1 MVDEKNKSL
10 ILDSINKYL
19 TELQKND
26 INIVGAY
33 LFGSYSKNNT
43 DKWSD
48 IDLAILTDKFIGDSF
63 DFTLLLMKIARNI
76 DFNIEPHPYIADEF
90 NKNNPFAA
98 EIIKTGIRVL

>member
-33 LFGSYSKNNT
+33 LFGSSSKNNA

-63 DFTLLLMKIARNI
+63 DFTLLLMKIARNKAVI
-76 DFNIEPHPYIADEF
+76 NF
-90 NKNNPFAA
+90 KN
-98 EIIKTGIRVL
+98 

>member
-33 LFGSYSKNNT
+33 LFGSYSKNNA

-48 IDLAILTDKFIGDSF
+48 KV
-63 DFTLLLMKIARNI
+63 
-76 DFNIEPHPYIADEF
+76 E
-90 NKNNPFAA
+90 
-98 EIIKTGIRVL
+98 

>member
-33 LFGSYSKNNT
+33 LFVSYSKNNA

-63 DFTLLLMKIARNI
+63 DFTLLLMKIARNKAVI
-76 DFNIEPHPYIADEF
+76 NF
-90 NKNNPFAA
+90 KN
-98 EIIKTGIRVL
+98 

>member
-1 MVDEKNKSL
+1 MHERICRKKYLNNYGVADMVDEKNKSL

-33 LFGSYSKNNT
+33 LFGSYSKNNA

-48 IDLAILTDKFIGDSF
+48 KV
-63 DFTLLLMKIARNI
+63 
-76 DFNIEPHPYIADEF
+76 E
-90 NKNNPFAA
+90 
-98 EIIKTGIRVL
+98 